1 MTSQQQNTLKNDT
14 FIYRFLMAQAPVL
27 LISGL
32 IGANLFSFT
41 LVAAISLVV
50 VTQLAYSLLKGTEA
64 FSILAGIFM
73 MLVSSAM
80 IQSQL
85 GLVEMHFH
93 IFATMAVFLIYQR
106 WQPILAALVTTAVY
120 HIGFMFV
127 QMAGVHIGDMPI
139 MVFSGHHNIGI
150 MIVHC
155 IFAISEAAI
164 LIYMAY
170 LMKKESS
177 ANLNIANTIEQVS
190 NNNDLSIRIH
200 QPASN
205 AEQALN
211 DLLDKLSS
219 LFSDYRNIAT
229 VLVSSSNQIQTATEE
244 ASVSV
249 ETSKLRTQDTA
260 VASEQ
265 VYRSTKLISENSLA
279 SAEVVRAFEKETI
292 QDSEQAMVIMKDMKL
307 LADDTASV
315 ADSLQALT
323 SDVEA
328 ITQLLQSIRGISE
341 QTNLLALNAAI
352 EAARAGETG
361 RGFAV
366 VADEV
371 RTLAKRSSDS
381 TDEIEKVLINL
392 NESVNKTVESMASG
406 QERTT
411 VNVNHTL
418 KISDGLLQ
426 RAKDIASIMTSSQ
439 KIAEDSVEQ
448 EKIVSSIKDKVSQD
462 AQAIQLLA
470 SLTQE
475 LSKNSEEVHTVTK
488 EYEEKANLF
497 KI

>member
-41 LVAAISLVV
+41 LVAAITLVV

-177 ANLNIANTIEQVS
+177 ANLNI
-190 NNNDLSIRIH
+190 
-200 QPASN
+200 
-205 AEQALN
+205 
-211 DLLDKLSS
+211 
-219 LFSDYRNIAT
+219 
-229 VLVSSSNQIQTATEE
+229 
-244 ASVSV
+244 
-249 ETSKLRTQDTA
+249 
-260 VASEQ
+260 
-265 VYRSTKLISENSLA
+265 
-279 SAEVVRAFEKETI
+279 
-292 QDSEQAMVIMKDMKL
+292 
-307 LADDTASV
+307 
-315 ADSLQALT
+315 
-323 SDVEA
+323 
-328 ITQLLQSIRGISE
+328 
-341 QTNLLALNAAI
+341 
-352 EAARAGETG
+352 
-361 RGFAV
+361 
-366 VADEV
+366 
-371 RTLAKRSSDS
+371 
-381 TDEIEKVLINL
+381 
-392 NESVNKTVESMASG
+392 
-406 QERTT
+406 
-411 VNVNHTL
+411 
-418 KISDGLLQ
+418 
-426 RAKDIASIMTSSQ
+426 
-439 KIAEDSVEQ
+439 
-448 EKIVSSIKDKVSQD
+448 
-462 AQAIQLLA
+462 
-470 SLTQE
+470 
-475 LSKNSEEVHTVTK
+475 
-488 EYEEKANLF
+488 
-497 KI
+497 